1 MLNTSLLGAMN
12 SLLNQVWN
20 DMVAVVVSQSV
31 TDRLIAIRIG
41 RQSEFGSRGPAERR
55 GREEKERRRKKER
68 KDSQPSQRGGV
79 RGRVEDVVGSR

>member
-41 RQSEFGSRGPAERR
+41 RQSELG
-55 GREEKERRRKKER
+55 
-68 KDSQPSQRGGV
+68 
-79 RGRVEDVVGSR
+79 VEDRPNDEEERVKRDEEGKRERTASRVNGAG